1 MPSIRFRLDHPSLD
15 GVADKARERYGA
27 DARVLSAEE
36 VRVGGIGGFFA
47 RRYIDV
53 VVELPDGPS
62 APWTATRTSRPGSSG
77 GIQDLLDAAEAAEAD
92 PVFRHP
98 GIPPVSTESGAFIDV
113 LDDLRRNAAPTIPVR
128 DADRARARPVSL
140 LRAPGDLAVIAGIG
154 DDPVVVARDLAGD
167 GRLAEICTGG
177 TLTLDGHQRVTD
189 RRTAFAARAR
199 GVERGR
205 PVIVAFTLQPG
216 EATLAAAA
224 TTLLSIGPG
233 QLWVAIDASR
243 KADDTERWVK
253 ALTTSVPVQAMAVLR
268 SAWTSSPTSVNSLG
282 LPQGWT
288 DAVG

>member
-36 VRVGGIGGFFA
+36 VRTGGIGGFFA

-53 VVELPDGPS
+53 VVEVPDGPS
-62 APWTATRTSRPGSSG
+62 APWTATRTARAGG
-77 GIQDLLDAAEAAEAD
+77 GIQELLDAAEAAEAD

-128 DADRARARPVSL
+128 EADRARTRPVTL

-154 DDPVVVARDLAGD
+154 EDPLVVARDLASG

-177 TLTLDGHQRVTD
+177 TLTLEGYQRVTD

-224 TTLLSIGPG
+224 TTLLSIGAG
-233 QLWVAIDASR
+233 QLWVAVDASR

-253 ALTTSVPVQAMAVLR
+253 ALTTAVPVQAMAVLR
-268 SAWTSSPTSVNSLG
+268 SAWTTTPASVNSLG

-288 DAVG
+288 DSVG

>member
-47 RRYIDV
+47 RRFIDV
-53 VVELPDGPS
+53 VVEVPDGPS
-62 APWTATRTSRPGSSG
+62 APWTATRSGSAG
-77 GIQDLLDAAEAAEAD
+77 GGLQELLDRAEATETM
-92 PVFRHP
+92 FRHP

-113 LDDLRRNAAPTIPVR
+113 LDDLRRNAAPDLPMR
-128 DADRARARPVSL
+128 DADAARTRPVAL

-154 DDPVVVARDLAGD
+154 EDPLVVARSLGSN
-167 GRLAEICTGG
+167 GRTAELCTGG
-177 TLTLDGHQRVTD
+177 SITESGLERVTD

-205 PVIVAFTLQPG
+205 PVIVAFGLTPG
-216 EATLAAAA
+216 EAMLTAAAS
-224 TTLLSIGPG
+224 TLLSIGPG

-268 SAWTSSPTSVNSLG
+268 SAWTESPASVNSLG